1 MRSIKDKLRFFN
13 EVILKDATAERDR
26 ILRQIKALSEER
38 ISQEK
43 SKFQEQAEQLLR
55 KETSLA
61 ENEKN
66 NIISRAVIESKQL
79 LAKTRN
85 EIIET
90 IYNEVKGKL
99 VEFVQKEEYLNYL
112 HEQIIDSCSRA
123 GEGNFIVYLCERDM
137 QRLKDKLE
145 NIKHNL
151 SRDITFEQA
160 GDEIIGG
167 CRVLNQTAGII
178 VDNTFIRR
186 LESNRDSIL
195 EICGL
200 NI

>member
-1 MRSIKDKLRFFN
+1 LRSIKDKLRFFN

-123 GEGNFIVYLCERDM
+123 GEGNLIVYLCERDM

-200 NI
+200 HI